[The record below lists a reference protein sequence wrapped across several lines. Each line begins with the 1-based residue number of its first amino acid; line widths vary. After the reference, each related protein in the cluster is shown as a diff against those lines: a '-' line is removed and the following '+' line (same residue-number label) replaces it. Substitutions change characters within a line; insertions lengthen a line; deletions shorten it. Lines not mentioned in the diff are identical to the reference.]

1 MPTVSAKQGGANA
14 HNGLRIPNFRPRQRA
29 AQIVLLTVLL
39 CGLGGEL
46 VHLLW
51 PTLLTGKLRYL
62 HLLAPMEALPRSWP
76 LLRLPLLLLLALPLV
91 GWGLISAGRP
101 RARLLIVF
109 PLGAAVILDLCF
121 MFLHAIRGAARW
133 MPAELGFAVLEGL
146 PLLCYAVLVLLCLR
160 YWQPK

>member
-14 HNGLRIPNFRPRQRA
+14 HNGLRIPNFRPRRRA
-29 AQIVLLTVLL
+29 AQVVLLAVLL
-39 CGLGGEL
+39 CGLSGEL

-101 RARLLIVF
+101 CARLLIVF
-109 PLGAAVILDLCF
+109 PLGAAVIGHKAGERVYVRVNDDYGYY
-121 MFLHAIRGAARW
+121 AEIRSIEKGQDDAS
-133 MPAELGFAVLEGL
+133 LEISA
-146 PLLCYAVLVLLCLR
+146 Y
-160 YWQPK
+160 